1 MKADWLRDAARAGV
15 YHLSADAREL
25 AGAAAA
31 SGLMVIYVDIHH
43 AHDKEDFLA
52 EASHAMRFPEMA
64 GASWESF
71 ALGLK
76 DLSWI
81 QAKGWVVILEKSK
94 HFCGGHGHEFKD
106 AMAAMSA
113 AADHWRAQGK
123 PFWTFIGGPDG
134 WKSGWPNLPPA

>member
-1 MKADWLRDAARAGV
+1 MKADWLKEPTRAGV
-15 YHLSADAREL
+15 FHLVCDARQL
-25 AGAAAA
+25 AGAAAT

-52 EASHAMRFPEMA
+52 EASHAMRFPEDQ
-64 GASWESF
+64 GASWDAF
-71 ALGLK
+71 TRGLK

-113 AADHWRAQGK
+113 TADHWRGQGK
-123 PFWTFIGGPDG
+123 SFWTFISGPDG
-134 WKSGWPNLPPA
+134 WKSGWPDMPSA